1 MQKANV
7 RPPAAAAAGVRPM
20 DLKFDHPLQK
30 VWTMLND
37 MPGAY
42 PQPMLIS
49 QFGNVQRMIG
59 SADQK
64 IGKDAMDRFGDLM
77 KELSAV
83 QAEFKKIGG

>member
-1 MQKANV
+1 
-7 RPPAAAAAGVRPM
+7 
-20 DLKFDHPLQK
+20 
-30 VWTMLND
+30 
-37 MPGAY
+37 
-42 PQPMLIS
+42 MLIS